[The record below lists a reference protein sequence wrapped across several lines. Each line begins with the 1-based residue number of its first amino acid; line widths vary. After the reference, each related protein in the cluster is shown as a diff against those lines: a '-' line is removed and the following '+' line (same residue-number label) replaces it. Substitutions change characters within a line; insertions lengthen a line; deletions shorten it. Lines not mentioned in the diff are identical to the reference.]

1 VRVNFPLTLTL
12 SRQGRESER
21 FRELA
26 IAWLVDAIMVNMA
39 QILKSKNLATKFQIM
54 VEIAAHQPNIQQKDI
69 APRLGITSQAV
80 SEYIRE
86 LIKDGWLSS
95 EGRSRYKVT
104 KEGVDWILQMSRQ
117 LHSYAWFVSKV
128 VADISTTTAIA
139 DTDLSIGQPASLYMK
154 DGLLFA
160 SQAIRGKGA
169 KGVTATEAKKGQDVG
184 IRNIEGVIRLEPAKV
199 MIGKVPNVQE
209 GGSRSTNM
217 ALLGKEVKKARLVG
231 ALGTEALVA
240 LRRTGVKPDHIHGVG
255 EAAIEAAY
263 CGLSSLIICSEDKV
277 PILTQRLE
285 EENLDYEIVDLRQN
299 FPRASTSRRRSS

>member
-1 VRVNFPLTLTL
+1 
-12 SRQGRESER
+12 
-21 FRELA
+21 
-26 IAWLVDAIMVNMA
+26 MA

-139 DTDLSIGQPASLYMK
+139 DSDLSAGQPASLYMK

-160 SQAIRGKGA
+160 SDVISGKGA
-169 KGVTATEAKKGQDVG
+169 KGITVTEAKKGQDVG
-184 IRNIEGVIRLEPAKV
+184 IRNVEGVIKLEPAKV
-199 MIGKVPNVQE
+199 MIGKVPNVQD
-209 GGSRSTNM
+209 GGSGSTDL
-217 ALLGKEVKKARLVG
+217 ARLKREVKEARLVG
-231 ALGTEALVA
+231 ALGMEALVA
-240 LRRTGVKPDHIHGVG
+240 LMQIDVKPDYVHGVR

-263 CGLSSLIICSEDKV
+263 CGLSSLVVCSDDKV
-277 PILTQRLE
+277 SILVQRLA

-299 FPRASTSRRRSS
+299 LPKASPNRRRSL

>member
-1 VRVNFPLTLTL
+1 
-12 SRQGRESER
+12 
-21 FRELA
+21 
-26 IAWLVDAIMVNMA
+26 MA

-95 EGRSRYKVT
+95 QGRSRYRVT

-139 DTDLSIGQPASLYMK
+139 DSDLSVGQPASLYMK

-160 SQAIRGKGA
+160 SDVISGKGA
-169 KGVTATEAKKGQDVG
+169 KGITVTEAKKGQDVG
-184 IRNIEGVIRLEPAKV
+184 IRNVEGVIKLEPAKV
-199 MIGKVPNVQE
+199 MIGKVPNVQD
-209 GGSRSTNM
+209 GGSGSTDL
-217 ALLGKEVKKARLVG
+217 ARLKREIKEAGLVG

-240 LRRTGVKPDHIHGVG
+240 LMQIGVKPDYVHGVR

-263 CGLSSLIICSEDKV
+263 CGLSSLVVCSEDKV
-277 PILTQRLE
+277 SILVQRLE
-285 EENLDYEIVDLRQN
+285 EENLGYQIIDLRQT
-299 FPRASTSRRRSS
+299 FLRASTSRRRSS

>member
-1 VRVNFPLTLTL
+1 
-12 SRQGRESER
+12 
-21 FRELA
+21 
-26 IAWLVDAIMVNMA
+26 MVNMA

-80 SEYIRE
+80 SEYVKE

-104 KEGVDWILQMSRQ
+104 KEGVDWILQMSRK
-117 LHSYAWFVSKV
+117 LHSYAWVVSKV

-139 DTDLSIGQPASLYMK
+139 DSDLSAGQPASLYMK

-160 SQAIRGKGA
+160 SDVINNKGA
-169 KGVTATEAKKGQDVG
+169 KGIAATEAKKGQDIG
-184 IRNIEGVIRLEPAKV
+184 IRNIEGVIKLEPAKL
-199 MIGKVPNVQE
+199 MIGKVPNVQG
-209 GGSRSTNM
+209 GGSRSTDL
-217 ALLGKEVKKARLVG
+217 ARLKREVKEAKLVG

-240 LRRTGVKPDHIHGVG
+240 LMQLGVKPDYVHGVR

-263 CGLSSLIICSEDKV
+263 CGLSSLVVCSEDKV
-277 PILTQRLE
+277 SILVQRLE
-285 EENLDYEIVDLRQN
+285 EENLDYQIIDLRQN
-299 FPRASTSRRRSS
+299 SPRASTS

>member
-1 VRVNFPLTLTL
+1 M
-12 SRQGRESER
+12 
-21 FRELA
+21 
-26 IAWLVDAIMVNMA
+26 VDMA

-80 SEYIRE
+80 SEYVKE

-117 LHSYAWFVSKV
+117 LHSYAWVVSKV

-139 DTDLSIGQPASLYMK
+139 DSDLSVGQAASLYMK

-160 SQAIRGKGA
+160 SDVISGKGA
-169 KGVTATEAKKGQDVG
+169 KGIAVTKAKKGQDVG
-184 IRNIEGVIRLEPAKV
+184 IRNVEGVIKLEPAEV
-199 MIGKVPNVQE
+199 MIGKVPNVQG
-209 GGSRSTNM
+209 GGSRRTDP
-217 ALLGKEVKKARLVG
+217 ARLKKEVQEARLVG
-231 ALGTEALVA
+231 AMGAEALVA
-240 LRRTGVKPDHIHGVG
+240 LTQIGIKPDYVHGVR

-263 CGLSSLIICSEDKV
+263 CGLSFLVVCSEDKV
-277 PILTQRLE
+277 SILVQRLE
-285 EENLDYEIVDLRQN
+285 EENLGYQITDLRQN
-299 FPRASTSRRRSS
+299 FPRASTG

>member
-1 VRVNFPLTLTL
+1 
-12 SRQGRESER
+12 
-21 FRELA
+21 
-26 IAWLVDAIMVNMA
+26 MVNMA

-95 EGRSRYKVT
+95 QGRSRYKVT

-117 LHSYAWFVSKV
+117 LHSYAWFVSKA

-139 DTDLSIGQPASLYMK
+139 DSDLSAGQSASLYMK

-160 SQAIRGKGA
+160 SEVISDEGA
-169 KGVTATEAKKGQDVG
+169 KGITVTEAKKGQDVG
-184 IRNIEGVIRLEPAKV
+184 IRNVEGVIKLEPAKV
-199 MIGKVPNVQE
+199 MIGKVPNVQD
-209 GGSRSTNM
+209 GGSRSTDL
-217 ALLGKEVKKARLVG
+217 ARLKREVKEARLVG

-240 LRRTGVKPDHIHGVG
+240 LIQIGVKPDYVHGVR

-263 CGLSSLIICSEDKV
+263 CGLPFLVVCSEDKV
-277 PILTQRLE
+277 SILVPRLE
-285 EENLDYEIVDLRQN
+285 EENLDYQIIDLRQTLHKT
-299 FPRASTSRRRSS
+299 STSRRRSL